1 MVTDDIGKTSVTGS
15 TVEYWGILPR
25 ENTFFFFCKMIARK
39 RISII
44 ARKAEFTGCSE
55 LINGNVKHV
64 SV

>member
-15 TVEYWGILPR
+15 TVEYWGILSR
-25 ENTFFFFCKMIARK
+25 ENTFFFCKMIARK
-39 RISII
+39 RTSII
-44 ARKAEFTGCSE
+44 ARKAGFTGCSE